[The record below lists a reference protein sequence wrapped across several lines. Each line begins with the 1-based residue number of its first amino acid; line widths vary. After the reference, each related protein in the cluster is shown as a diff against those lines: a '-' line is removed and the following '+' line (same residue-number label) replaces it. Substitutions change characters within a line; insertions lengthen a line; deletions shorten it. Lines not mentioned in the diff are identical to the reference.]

1 MTKRTGGLTLGEHR
15 GTVTRMARLGRR
27 SGPFA
32 AVLGSALIAVAA
44 SPPPASA
51 ISPKQAAKAAL
62 SALAPQKQAGPVVV
76 YRMPGKLGAGR
87 SLLRDGLGDVPASR
101 ATGKSTSV
109 TVPTLKKPV
118 HLFWADLMPGARFEH
133 PGRLVLIDDRSGRV
147 TTSEA
152 TSWWPIVD
160 GKNPPFI
167 GRATVPKRLIA
178 YSSLP
183 KPSTAASA
191 ASPREG
197 GPLLGADAFSKDCMF
212 QMGLTRDPQFAKDF
226 PAMRSALSPFGTR
239 SFTTGVHKDRTG
251 QDLVDPDGADMR
263 TAIKSMP
270 ADCED
275 ILIYISG
282 HGSETGEP
290 RVNVGHRFKGAGVD
304 RQKDKTYKVISRYIY
319 AQDLVGV
326 LEDNPD
332 RTFKIKID
340 ACYAARFIPA
350 LDVPGHKNLLV
361 VEASSSATEVSWSAL
376 GDSVRVKDG
385 EIVKEGGTVFE
396 REYGNP
402 GRGEFTNG
410 NLLAFQTFTST
421 QAEIDT
427 ARAKGGSLFARMLER
442 AVALGKAAD
451 LAATSGLTH
460 PEMVTNL
467 PAGAVQPPAPFTLA
481 LETGYS
487 HTAFDATH
495 PSKVCGKITT
505 SPAQP
510 GATVHVVIKD
520 DDGGG
525 ATIYEADV
533 TLGADGIKT
542 FEAGITHYGKY
553 TMTVTA
559 AGASGPVSGTADA
572 HAPPPTGTCPA

>member
-1 MTKRTGGLTLGEHR
+1 MVRPGCR
-15 GTVTRMARLGRR
+15 P
-27 SGPFA
+27 GPFA
-32 AVLGSALIAVAA
+32 AVLGAALIAAAAVPPAA
-44 SPPPASA
+44 SAV
-51 ISPKQAAKAAL
+51 SPKQAAKAAL
-62 SALAPQKQAGPVVV
+62 GALAPQKQAGPVVV

-101 ATGKSTSV
+101 AAGKSTSV
-109 TVPTLKKPV
+109 TAPKLKKPV

-147 TTSEA
+147 STSVA

-167 GRATVPKRLIA
+167 GKARVPKRLIA

-183 KPSTAASA
+183 KPSTATPA

-226 PAMRSALSPFGTR
+226 PAMRSALSPFGLR
-239 SFTTGVHKDRTG
+239 SFSTGVHKDTTG

-263 TAIKSMP
+263 TAIRSMP

-290 RVNVGHRFKGAGVD
+290 RVNVGHRFRGAGAD
-304 RQKDKTYKVISRYIY
+304 FQEGKKYKVVSRYIY

-326 LEDNPD
+326 LEDNPN

-350 LDVPGHKNLLV
+350 LDLPGHKNLLV
-361 VEASSSATEVSWSAL
+361 VEASSSASEVSWSAL
-376 GDSVRVKDG
+376 GDSVRVQDG
-385 EIVKEGGTVFE
+385 TIVKDGGTVIE
-396 REYGNP
+396 REYSNA

-410 NLLAFQTFTST
+410 NLLAFQAFTST
-421 QAEIDT
+421 QAEIDA

-442 AVALGKAAD
+442 AAVLGKAAD
-451 LAATSGLTH
+451 LAATAGLTH
-460 PEMVTNL
+460 PETATNL
-467 PAGAVQPPAPFTLA
+467 PAGAPQPPAPFTLA
-481 LETGYS
+481 LEAGYS
-487 HTAFDATH
+487 HTAFDSTH
-495 PSKVCGKITT
+495 PSKVCGKVTT

-510 GATVHVVIKD
+510 GATVHVVVKD
-520 DDGGG
+520 DDHGG
-525 ATIYEADV
+525 ATIFEADL
-533 TLGADGIKT
+533 TLGPDGTKT
-542 FEAGITHYGKY
+542 FEAGITQYGKY

-559 AGASGPVSGTADA
+559 VGASGPATGTADA
-572 HAPPPTGTCPA
+572 QAPPPTGTCPA